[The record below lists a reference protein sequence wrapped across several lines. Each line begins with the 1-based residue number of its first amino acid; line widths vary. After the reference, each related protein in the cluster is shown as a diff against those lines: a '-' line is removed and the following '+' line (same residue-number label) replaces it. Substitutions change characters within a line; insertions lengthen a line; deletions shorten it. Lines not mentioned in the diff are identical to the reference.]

1 MALLSWLQQ
10 TFLKLQAAANL
21 SEDNLETGEDLQGC
35 QIFADALDEKGR
47 QLDRLVEDI
56 SILLDEFWRCRER
69 QLTAESLGTEDQSFQ
84 RWQIAAANKNGAQN
98 LLKTSASRVRQVV
111 REIDLIGRTGQ

>member
-1 MALLSWLQQ
+1 MALLNWFGQMFSR
-10 TFLKLQAAANL
+10 LQAAADL
-21 SEDNLETGEDLQGC
+21 SEVNSETDGDLQGC

-69 QLTAESLGTEDQSFQ
+69 QSAAESVGTEDPTFQ
-84 RWQIAAANKNGAQN
+84 RWQTAAANKMGAVG

-111 REIDLIGRTGQ
+111 AEIDSIGRME